1 MVLMLTQMHHSPDN
15 TTALGTL
22 TGTVFTVFA
31 TIDSQDIMKT
41 VILAVVGATVS
52 FFVSLGLKWMWGR
65 VFRPPDD
72 PD

>member
-1 MVLMLTQMHHSPDN
+1 MNVHHPYDSS
-15 TTALGTL
+15 TVLGTL
-22 TGTVFTVFA
+22 TGTVFSVVA
-31 TIDSQDIMKT
+31 MIDSHDYLKT

-65 VFRPPDD
+65 VIRPPDD